1 MQHDKGKATH
11 MKVHV
16 LGEQRNQDPG
26 KEASCETGA
35 RLSPA
40 ESRGARACGSRETGR
55 DRQRDDSLPLLG
67 STRLP
72 IDFQLV
78 FFLFCVV

>member
-1 MQHDKGKATH
+1 MTKGKPQL

-26 KEASCETGA
+26 EEASCEMGA

-40 ESRGARACGSRETGR
+40 ERRGARACGSRETGR
-55 DRQRDDSLPLLG
+55 DRHRERQ
-67 STRLP
+67 
-72 IDFQLV
+72 
-78 FFLFCVV
+78 